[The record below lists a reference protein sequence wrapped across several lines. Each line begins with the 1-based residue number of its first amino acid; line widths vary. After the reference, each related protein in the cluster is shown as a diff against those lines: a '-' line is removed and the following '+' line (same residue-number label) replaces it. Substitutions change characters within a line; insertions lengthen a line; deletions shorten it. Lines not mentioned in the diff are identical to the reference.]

1 MSATITIK
9 FRLDTH
15 DPSDSDVKA
24 LRDVVEAGLSAS
36 ASTLADDIEHRAGYS
51 GLASQQVRFEH
62 ITATLVGRHRDTE
75 YGEGYA
81 YFVWDVEMVVRVPST
96 DGIVDVF
103 RDLAQY
109 IEWCVGHDREGMSW
123 AHTNP
128 VQLW

>member
-1 MSATITIK
+1 MNTTIR

-15 DPSDSDVKA
+15 DPSDSDVRA

-36 ASTLADDIEHRAGYS
+36 VSTLADDIEDRAGYS
-51 GLASQQVRFEH
+51 GLASQQVRFER
-62 ITATLVGRHRDTE
+62 IAATLLGKHRDKSPL
-75 YGEGYA
+75 GEGYA
-81 YFVWDVEMVVRVPST
+81 FFVWDVEMVVKAPST

-103 RDLAQY
+103 RDLSQY
-109 IEWCVGHDREGMSW
+109 IEQCVEHDREGMAW